1 MSHDVG
7 AYLVNIAMKRYK
19 RLVLFGIFLIVLGI
33 VFSSTMEGS
42 YGIVIFAVGGLFFI
56 AGVSKKQKED
66 QDNK

>member
-1 MSHDVG
+1 M
-7 AYLVNIAMKRYK
+7 VNIAMKRYK